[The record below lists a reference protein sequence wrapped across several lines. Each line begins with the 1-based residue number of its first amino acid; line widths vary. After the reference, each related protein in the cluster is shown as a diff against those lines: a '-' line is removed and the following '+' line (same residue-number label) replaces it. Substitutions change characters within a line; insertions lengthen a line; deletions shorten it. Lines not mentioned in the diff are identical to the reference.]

1 MSLNEIF
8 LTPKMLVHLSQA
20 LAIINLLKH
29 SHMLTHTDENW
40 QDPLPARKLLG
51 HNNIEV
57 LSIIIALS
65 LLRDI
70 FKNA

>member
-1 MSLNEIF
+1 
-8 LTPKMLVHLSQA
+8 MLVHLSQA
-20 LAIINLLKH
+20 LAIIHLLKH
-29 SHMLTHTDENW
+29 SHMLTDTDENW

-51 HNNIEV
+51 HNNIDV

-70 FKNA
+70 FENA